1 MQVRAGEFIGKL
13 RDRLALALSSDPAPA
28 HADNYK
34 IMAAFDRACVAALV
48 EEHEDSKE
56 LTPQQRGARTRA
68 ANRQKKQRMED
79 NSAAPA
85 PKGPVAVPANG
96 ATVEGG
102 Q

>member
-1 MQVRAGEFIGKL
+1 MQVDAGELIGKL
-13 RDRLALALSSDPAPA
+13 RDRLALAWGEDEQV
-28 HADNYK
+28 
-34 IMAAFDRACVAALV
+34 MASFDRAALSAIL
-48 EEHEDSKE
+48 EEHQEVKE
-56 LTPQQRGARTRA
+56 TPQQRGARTRA

-96 ATVEGG
+96 APVEGG

>member
-1 MQVRAGEFIGKL
+1 MQVDAGEFIGKL

-68 ANRQKKQRMED
+68 ANRQKKQRME
-79 NSAAPA
+79 NSGGPA